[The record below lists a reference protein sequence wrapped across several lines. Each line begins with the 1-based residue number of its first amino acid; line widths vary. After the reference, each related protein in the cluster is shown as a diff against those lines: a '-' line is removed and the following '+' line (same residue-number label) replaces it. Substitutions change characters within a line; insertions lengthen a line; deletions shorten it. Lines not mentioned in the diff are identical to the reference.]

1 MTAYADALDRYYR
14 GNLVAALPLFQQA
27 LRDEPQDVNVM
38 YHCMLT
44 LVAMRKYE
52 DCAYWLQQL
61 IPHVNP
67 VETPAWMMGGFYYN
81 LGVSY
86 EASGQWAA
94 AERCHRNALAFEPD
108 AVQPKICIG
117 SNCYRQGKPD
127 EARKWHDE
135 VLAVEPIPEDS
146 KPSRAL
152 IRLGR
157 GDYAGGFAE
166 YEARWKMPQVLAH
179 SYIPKGAWRWKGK
192 PLDGKKI
199 LVASEQGIGD
209 SLMMA
214 RYIPM
219 IQERGGKVVVIAAKV
234 LHRLLLS
241 SFPGIECYEKSQ
253 HPQCQWWAPMMSL
266 PYVFGTTLDT
276 IPLAPY
282 LKAPDAPP
290 LFHSAQPNTIRR
302 IGYCT
307 NGNPLFMAD
316 KDRSAPPGA
325 FRPLLDLPNIA
336 WVDLSEAADK
346 ARGFTDIQDTASLV
360 KQLDLVITVDT
371 AICHLSGGLGVPTW
385 MLPITSSAWFCGTPD
400 QPSTA
405 WYQGIHRMYWRK
417 TTDDWAECVERVKSD
432 LNQLVEK

>member
-1 MTAYADALDRYYR
+1 
-14 GNLVAALPLFQQA
+14 
-27 LRDEPQDVNVM
+27 
-38 YHCMLT
+38 
-44 LVAMRKYE
+44 
-52 DCAYWLQQL
+52 
-61 IPHVNP
+61 
-67 VETPAWMMGGFYYN
+67 MGGFYYN

-199 LVASEQGIGD
+199 LVVSEQGIGD

-241 SFPGIECYEKSQ
+241 SFPDIECYEKHK
-253 HPQCQWWAPMMSL
+253 HPKCQWWAPMMSL
-266 PYVFGTTLDT
+266 PYVFQTTLAT
-276 IPLAPY
+276 IPPAPY
-282 LKAPDAPP
+282 LSPDLPVVTRKHGADQWGNEWEERQYNQR
-290 LFHSAQPNTIRR
+290 FHTRPDKPRV
-302 IGYCT
+302 GYCT

-316 KDRSAPPGA
+316 KDRSAPPNA
-325 FRPLLDLPNIA
+325 FQPLLDLPGIE
-336 WVDLSEAADK
+336 WVDLSEVADK
-346 ARGFTDIQDTASLV
+346 ARGFIDIQDTASLV

-371 AICHLSGGLGVPTW
+371 AMCHLSGGLGVPTW

-417 TTDDWAECVERVKSD
+417 TTDDWAECIERVKSD
-432 LNQLVEK
+432 LIRTVKT